1 MQDIFTFLKDHDITY
16 ECEEHAAVFTCDDA
30 NEAFPDDS
38 RGVRSKNLFLR
49 DKNGKRH
56 FLVVLDF
63 KKSVDLKALADA
75 LGASKLSFASPE
87 RLKEHLG
94 VEPGSVSLMGLVHDT
109 DHCVEVIIDEY
120 AWNAKAILC
129 HPLVN
134 TATLVIPHADVEKFL
149 EATGHKAMIIDVPER
164 V

>member
-1 MQDIFTFLKDHDITY
+1 MSDIFQFLDKNSINY
-16 ECEEHAAVFTCDDA
+16 ECEKHAAVFTCDDA

-63 KKSVDLKALADA
+63 QKSVDLKELSNA
-75 LGASKLSFASPE
+75 LGVSKLSFGSPE
-87 RLKEHLG
+87 RLKKHLG
-94 VEPGSVSLMGLVHDT
+94 VEPGSVSLMGLMNDA
-109 DHCVEVIIDEY
+109 DHNVEVVIDEY

-134 TATLVIPHADVEKFL
+134 TATLVIPHSDIEKFL
-149 EATGHKAMIIDVPER
+149 EATGHDAKVIAVPGQE
-164 V
+164 